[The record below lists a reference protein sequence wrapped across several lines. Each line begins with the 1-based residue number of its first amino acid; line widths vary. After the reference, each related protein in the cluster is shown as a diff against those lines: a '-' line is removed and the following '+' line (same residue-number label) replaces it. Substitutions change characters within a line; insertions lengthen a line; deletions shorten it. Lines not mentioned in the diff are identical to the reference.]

1 MEGPTAPGAS
11 CSTRRGTREKDATE
25 FADAAHTAVEGL
37 PDKAQVSTP
46 TAKRVT
52 ILIASD
58 DATLQAL
65 DGIFGATGS

>member
-1 MEGPTAPGAS
+1 MLDT
-11 CSTRRGTREKDATE
+11 TWDTEKDATE
-25 FADAAHTAVEGL
+25 FADAAQAAVEASPHKG
-37 PDKAQVSTP
+37 QVSTP

-65 DGIFGATGS
+65 DPVFGATGV